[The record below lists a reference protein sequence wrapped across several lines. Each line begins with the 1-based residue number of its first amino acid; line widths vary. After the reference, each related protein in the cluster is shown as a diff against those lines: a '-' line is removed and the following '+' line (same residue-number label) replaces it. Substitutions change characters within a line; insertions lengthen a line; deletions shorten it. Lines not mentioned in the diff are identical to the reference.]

1 MIFSMKYILTTILF
15 LLPILG
21 LEAQEIV
28 STVSINTEQ
37 LQIDQQRNG
46 GQIYPEI
53 QRVMQ
58 DFINGR
64 RWTNDTYSQEE
75 KIKLNINLVLTK
87 ATSQGEFEA
96 NARIQVLRPVFGTT
110 YETVLLNL
118 VDKSFNFKYQTGTPI
133 TYNDNSFIDNFGSL
147 LAYYANLT
155 LIYTYDS
162 FGKMGGDVYV
172 QKLYNLTNL
181 AQNSVGGW
189 GTAADI
195 RSRVGI
201 AEALINQQLVG
212 VREANYTYHRVLLD
226 QFKDK
231 PDEMREGIVNM
242 LQNLRQINQ
251 VRPGSAILR
260 LFLESKGDEI
270 FNIMDESAANLRQ
283 QTFAYLSLLDP
294 TKTEMYR
301 KLIR

>member
-1 MIFSMKYILTTILF
+1 MKYFLTTIIF
-15 LLPILG
+15 LCSFLG
-21 LEAQEIV
+21 LQAQEILC
-28 STVSINTEQ
+28 TVSINTEQ
-37 LQIDQQRNG
+37 LQIDQQRSG

-75 KIKLNINLVLTK
+75 KIKLNINLILTK
-87 ATSQGEFEA
+87 ATSQGDFEA

-110 YETVLLNL
+110 YETIILNL
-118 VDKSFNFKYQTGTPI
+118 VDKAFNFKYQTGTPI
-133 TYNDNSFIDNFGSL
+133 TYNDNSYIDNLGSL
-147 LAYYANLT
+147 LAYYANIAV
-155 LIYTYDS
+155 IYSYDS
-162 FGKMGGDVYV
+162 FAKMGGDPYV

-181 AQNSVGGW
+181 AQNNAGGW
-189 GTAADI
+189 GTANDI

-212 VREANYTYHRVLLD
+212 VREANYTFHRLLLD
-226 QFKDK
+226 TFKDK
-231 PDEMREGIVNM
+231 PDEAREGLIAILM
-242 LQNLRQINQ
+242 SLRQINQ
-251 VRPGSAILR
+251 VRPGSATMR

-270 FNIMDESAANLRQ
+270 FSIMDEASATLRQ
-283 QTFAYLSLLDP
+283 QSFAYMSLLDP
-294 TKTEMYR
+294 TKTETYR

>member
-1 MIFSMKYILTTILF
+1 MNFSMKYILATILF
-15 LLPILG
+15 FIQLLG
-21 LEAQEIV
+21 LQAQEIV
-28 STVSINTEQ
+28 SSVSINTEQ
-37 LQIDQQRNG
+37 LQIDQQRTS

-87 ATSQGEFEA
+87 ATSQGEYEA
-96 NARIQVLRPVFGTT
+96 NARIQILRPVFGTT
-110 YETVLLNL
+110 YETVLLNM
-118 VDKSFNFKYQTGTPI
+118 VDKSFNFKYLTGTPI
-133 TYNDNSFIDNFGSL
+133 TYNDNSFNDNLGSL

-155 LIYTYDS
+155 LVYSYDS
-162 FGKMGGDVYV
+162 FAKMGGDVYV
-172 QKLYNLTNL
+172 QKLYNLTNI

-189 GTAADI
+189 GSASDI

-212 VREANYTYHRVLLD
+212 VREANYTYHRLLLD
-226 QFKDK
+226 QLKDK
-231 PDEMREGIVNM
+231 PDEMREGIVTM
-242 LQNLRQINQ
+242 LMNLRQINQ
-251 VRPGSAILR
+251 VRPGSATLR

-270 FNIMDESAANLRQ
+270 FTVMDEASATLRQ
-283 QTFAYLSLLDP
+283 QSFAYLSLLDP

>member
-1 MIFSMKYILTTILF
+1 MKYFLTTIIF
-15 LLPILG
+15 LCSFLG
-21 LEAQEIV
+21 LQAQEILC
-28 STVSINTEQ
+28 TVSINTEQ
-37 LQIDQQRNG
+37 LQIDQQRSG

-75 KIKLNINLVLTK
+75 KIKLNINLILTK
-87 ATSQGEFEA
+87 ATSQGDFEA

-110 YETVLLNL
+110 YETIILNL
-118 VDKSFNFKYQTGTPI
+118 VDKAFNFKYQTGTPI
-133 TYNDNSFIDNFGSL
+133 TYNDNSYIDNLGSL
-147 LAYYANLT
+147 LAYYANIAV
-155 LIYTYDS
+155 IYSYDS
-162 FGKMGGDVYV
+162 FAKMGGDPYV

-181 AQNSVGGW
+181 AQNNGGGW
-189 GTAADI
+189 GTANDI

-212 VREANYTYHRVLLD
+212 VREANYTYHRLLLD
-226 QFKDK
+226 TFKDK
-231 PDEMREGIVNM
+231 PDEAREGLIAILM
-242 LQNLRQINQ
+242 SLRQINQ
-251 VRPGSAILR
+251 VRPGSATMR

-270 FNIMDESAANLRQ
+270 FSIMDEASATLRQ
-283 QTFAYLSLLDP
+283 QSFAYMSLLDP
-294 TKTEMYR
+294 TKTETYR

>member
-1 MIFSMKYILTTILF
+1 MKYFLSTILF
-15 LLPILG
+15 LCTFLG
-21 LEAQEIV
+21 LQAQEII

-37 LQIDQQRNG
+37 LQIDQQRSG

-75 KIKLNINLVLTK
+75 KIKLNINLILTK
-87 ATSQGEFEA
+87 ATSQGEFEG

-110 YETVLLNL
+110 YETILLNL

-133 TYNDNSFIDNFGSL
+133 TYNDNSFIDNLGSL
-147 LAYYANLT
+147 LAYYANIAV
-155 LIYTYDS
+155 IYSYDS
-162 FGKMGGDVYV
+162 FAKMGGDPYV

-181 AQNSVGGW
+181 AQNNAGGW
-189 GTAADI
+189 GSANDI

-212 VREANYTYHRVLLD
+212 VREANYTYHRILLD
-226 QFKDK
+226 TFKDK
-231 PDEMREGIVNM
+231 PDDSREGILAILM
-242 LQNLRQINQ
+242 SLRQINQ
-251 VRPGSAILR
+251 VRPGSATLR

-270 FNIMDESAANLRQ
+270 FNIMDESSATLRQ
-283 QTFAYLSLLDP
+283 QSFAYLSLLDP
-294 TKTEMYR
+294 TKTETYR

>member
-1 MIFSMKYILTTILF
+1 MKYFLTTIIF
-15 LLPILG
+15 LCSFLG
-21 LEAQEIV
+21 LQAQEILC
-28 STVSINTEQ
+28 TVSINTEQ
-37 LQIDQQRNG
+37 LQIDQQRSG

-75 KIKLNINLVLTK
+75 KIKLNINLILTK
-87 ATSQGEFEA
+87 ATSQGDFEA

-110 YETVLLNL
+110 YETIILNL
-118 VDKSFNFKYQTGTPI
+118 VDKAFNFKYQTGTPI
-133 TYNDNSFIDNFGSL
+133 TYNDNSYIDNLGSL
-147 LAYYANLT
+147 LAYYANIAV
-155 LIYTYDS
+155 IYSYDS
-162 FGKMGGDVYV
+162 FAKMGGDPYV

-181 AQNSVGGW
+181 AQNNAGGW
-189 GTAADI
+189 GTANDI

-212 VREANYTYHRVLLD
+212 VREANYTYHRLLLD
-226 QFKDK
+226 TFKDK
-231 PDEMREGIVNM
+231 PDEAREGLIAILM
-242 LQNLRQINQ
+242 SLRQINQ
-251 VRPGSAILR
+251 VRPGSATMR

-270 FNIMDESAANLRQ
+270 FSIMDEASATLRQ
-283 QTFAYLSLLDP
+283 QSFAYMSLLDP
-294 TKTEMYR
+294 TKTETYR